1 MLGRLSRAVAIKAEN
16 TACYWSQICG
26 ITVRCTHTSHRHT
39 QTIEKNIQYRNTI
52 ACGAQ
57 SIRSLPL
64 SLPLHICCTVRNSKL
79 EFGIELLIITAV
91 SENLVVFIILQ
102 LIAGVGLGLT
112 YEKRALKSRR

>member
-1 MLGRLSRAVAIKAEN
+1 MWGRLPRDVRIKAE
-16 TACYWSQICG
+16 TTPCYWSQICG

-39 QTIEKNIQYRNTI
+39 QTIEKNIQDRNTL
-52 ACGAQ
+52 ACGAH

-91 SENLVVFIILQ
+91 SENLVVFVILQ
-102 LIAGVGLGLT
+102 LIAGVGIGLT
-112 YEKRALKSRR
+112 HEKRTLESGR